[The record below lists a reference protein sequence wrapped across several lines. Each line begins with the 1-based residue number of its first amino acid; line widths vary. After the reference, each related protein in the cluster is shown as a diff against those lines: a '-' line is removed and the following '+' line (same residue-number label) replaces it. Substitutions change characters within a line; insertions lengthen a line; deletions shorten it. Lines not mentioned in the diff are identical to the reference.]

1 MHWGRNGHR
10 DDDRTPVLIMELT
23 TIRLQIDGPVALV
36 TLARPSKLNALSHTA
51 VEELTAV
58 AEGLANDQK
67 VRSLILS
74 GEGPIFS
81 AGADID
87 EFRTSFATGTV
98 DPEITEKEAR
108 AGTRLTDAL
117 AAPELVTIAAIHG
130 AAIGGG
136 AAIAAACDLRVMAEG
151 SRIVI
156 PELIM
161 GFPLAWG
168 AVPRLVS
175 QLGPSV
181 VRDLLLTCRPLGCD
195 EALARGFACRVV
207 PADTLVDHARE
218 LAEACAEHP
227 GFGVTALLRRVENLV
242 AGVPSENDAVTLAQA
257 VADPQV
263 MAATRS
269 YLDSLSDRGA
279 LSRPLP

>member
-1 MHWGRNGHR
+1 
-10 DDDRTPVLIMELT
+10 MELT

-58 AEGLANDQK
+58 TEGLANDPK
-67 VRSLILS
+67 VRSLILA
-74 GEGPIFS
+74 GDGPMFS

-87 EFRTSFATGTV
+87 EFRTAFATGAV
-98 DPEITEKEAR
+98 DPEVTEKEAR

-136 AAIAAACDLRVMAEG
+136 AAVAAACDLRVMAEG

-168 AVPRLVS
+168 AVPRLVG
-175 QLGPSV
+175 QLGPAV
-181 VRDLLLTCRPLGCD
+181 VRDLLLTCRALGCD
-195 EALARGFACRVV
+195 EALTRGYACRVV
-207 PADTLVDHARE
+207 PANTLLDHARE
-218 LAEACAEHP
+218 LAEAVAKHP
-227 GFGVTALLRRVENLV
+227 AFGVTALLRRVGDLV
-242 AGVPSENDAVTLAQA
+242 AGVPSENDAVVLAQA
-257 VADPQV
+257 VADPLV
-263 MAATRS
+263 MTATRS
-269 YLDSLSDRGA
+269 YLDTLSDRGA
-279 LSRPLP
+279 LSRPSP